1 MTGVLPSPLMIWSL
15 ALAALALGLRSRRRQ
30 RPVRAVE
37 LPAAIRASRV
47 LPVPQGL
54 VMRAASRRIVE
65 AAAAAGL
72 DPRSGVATI
81 ARSRIA
87 LAESG
92 GACGLIFVIV
102 NPLGIVIGGLLAV
115 AGYFGPLRWVQVRA
129 RQRRRQVVREL
140 PDLIDLVVICTES
153 GMALE
158 PSLRLAS
165 ERLPGVLAIEVG
177 QTLRE
182 LDLGTHRRD
191 AYVSLAQRLGVP
203 QLTGLVGS
211 LLQADELGAPIA
223 SVLTR
228 QGELLRS
235 ARTQDIREHAARA
248 APKVQ
253 LVVAMVMVPAAL
265 LVVLGVLIIQ
275 LIGQI
280 GGVVGGVA

>member
-1 MTGVLPSPLMIWSL
+1 MTGGLPSPLMIWSL

-30 RPVRAVE
+30 RPVRTVE

-54 VMRAASRRIVE
+54 VVRAASRRIVE

-92 GACGLIFVIV
+92 GACGLIFVII
-102 NPLGIVIGGLLAV
+102 NPLGIAIGGLLAV